1 MNLNERKI
9 VNMFKSFIERVFV
22 PQLPKMD
29 LSCQQE
35 WNKFS
40 NMISAEQA
48 TLGEIQLYVDTLPGT
63 SSTLNRPNFNP
74 TDNKPNFFTKT
85 KKEPVE
91 ESSGSFNPSKTF
103 GGERARMM
111 FPLKDFDEPSADRQ
125 NYNFSKDFSKD
136 K

>member
-9 VNMFKSFIERVFV
+9 VSMFKAFIERVFV

-40 NMISAEQA
+40 NIISSDQL
-48 TLGEIQLYVDTLPGT
+48 TLAEIQLYVDTLPGT
-63 SSTLNRPNFNP
+63 SPSTNRPNFIPN
-74 TDNKPNFFTKT
+74 DNKPTFFTKT
-85 KKEPVE
+85 KKEVTE
-91 ESSGSFNPSKTF
+91 DTTTGFNPSKTF

-111 FPLKDFDEPSADRQ
+111 FPLKDFD
-125 NYNFSKDFSKD
+125 
-136 K
+136 